1 MSLSEERMQILNMIQ
16 NGQIS
21 AEEGAK
27 LLAALKA
34 SSKESTAAG
43 STAPRWFRLRVT
55 DLNTGRNKVSMNIPI
70 ALVDVALKL
79 GARFVPDTD
88 EVDVEEL
95 RQAIRSGQQGK
106 VLEAEDEEDQ
116 ERLEIFVE

>member
-1 MSLSEERMQILNMIQ
+1 
-16 NGQIS
+16 
-21 AEEGAK
+21 
-27 LLAALKA
+27 
-34 SSKESTAAG
+34 
-43 STAPRWFRLRVT
+43 
-55 DLNTGRNKVSMNIPI
+55 MNIPI